1 MANHCVGHFVANYN
15 RAWCLKSD
23 PRGGGEGRMALGGSY
38 ITMLDAMLLTHEATA
53 WSTRVEDEWL
63 GTEI

>member
-1 MANHCVGHFVANYN
+1 
-15 RAWCLKSD
+15 
-23 PRGGGEGRMALGGSY
+23 MALGGSY

-63 GTEI
+63 GTEIQDTKSIHDVCIGNRTPMDKIKALS

>member
-1 MANHCVGHFVANYN
+1 
-15 RAWCLKSD
+15 
-23 PRGGGEGRMALGGSY
+23 MALGGSY